1 MHKEKIFNRIWK
13 AAGIFLIM
21 LAIAGCKGNEPAPA
35 AETASEDMTVSMEME
50 MAETAQTAAT
60 AAAAEEEPALTLE
73 TALVGICLSDSEYGD
88 NERLVPEL
96 ERSLTSRG
104 FMPENILV
112 KDHTGSRSRQS
123 KQVQEC
129 LDRGCSIVI
138 VSPVSDKRI
147 PDIADQ
153 ISEAGA
159 SAIFLNCAPGE
170 EELARWNESGI
181 SAVWIGTT
189 YEQQLANQMAVLY
202 EYSGTDKGLDFNEDG
217 HVGALLIGGG
227 EAAESALKETAKDLG
242 SRLRVLGE
250 TESSNAEEI
259 SQYTQDILNEYRK
272 EVEVILCST
281 EDRALAAADGVQLRH
296 RLVGRDILVVG
307 TSAHEETCEAI
318 INKLMSGSTF
328 TDFYEQASLTAV
340 AAKDLIEG
348 NLPEKM
354 ISNVVFKVTEE
365 NAQEV
370 LDLLWKTRTA
380 LESRDAGSTG
390 ETAAEAATEA
400 GSTSETAAEAATEAG
415 TTSETAAEA
424 ATEEAG
430 TSEIAAEAASTSEIA
445 AEAASTSEI
454 AAKAATIAGSTSE
467 IAAEAAAVEAG
478 GTSETAAEAATITGS
493 TSEIAAE
500 AATELNRLH

>member
-35 AETASEDMTVSMEME
+35 AETASEDMTVSME

-380 LESRDAGSTG
+380 LESRDAGATG

-430 TSEIAAEAASTSEIA
+430 TSEIAAES
-445 AEAASTSEI
+445 
-454 AAKAATIAGSTSE
+454 ATIAGSTSE

-478 GTSETAAEAATITGS
+478 GTSETAAEAATIAGS

>member
-35 AETASEDMTVSMEME
+35 AETASEDMTVSME

-112 KDHTGSRSRQS
+112 MDHTGSRGRQS

-159 SAIFLNCAPGE
+159 SAIFLNCAPGQ

-415 TTSETAAEA
+415 STSETAAEA

-430 TSEIAAEAASTSEIA
+430 TSEIAAES
-445 AEAASTSEI
+445 
-454 AAKAATIAGSTSE
+454 ATIAGSTSE

-478 GTSETAAEAATITGS
+478 GTSETAAEAATIAGS

>member
-112 KDHTGSRSRQS
+112 KDHTGSRGRQS

-328 TDFYEQASLTAV
+328 TDFYEQA
-340 AAKDLIEG
+340 
-348 NLPEKM
+348 
-354 ISNVVFKVTEE
+354 FKVTEE

-380 LESRDAGSTG
+380 LESRDAGATG

-415 TTSETAAEA
+415 STSETAAEA

-430 TSEIAAEAASTSEIA
+430 TSE
-445 AEAASTSEI
+445 
-454 AAKAATIAGSTSE
+454 
-467 IAAEAAAVEAG
+467 
-478 GTSETAAEAATITGS
+478 
-493 TSEIAAE
+493 
-500 AATELNRLH
+500 RRR

>member
-1 MHKEKIFNRIWK
+1 M
-13 AAGIFLIM
+13 
-21 LAIAGCKGNEPAPA
+21 
-35 AETASEDMTVSMEME
+35 
-50 MAETAQTAAT
+50 
-60 AAAAEEEPALTLE
+60 
-73 TALVGICLSDSEYGD
+73 
-88 NERLVPEL
+88 
-96 ERSLTSRG
+96 
-104 FMPENILV
+104 
-112 KDHTGSRSRQS
+112 
-123 KQVQEC
+123 
-129 LDRGCSIVI
+129 
-138 VSPVSDKRI
+138 
-147 PDIADQ
+147 
-153 ISEAGA
+153 
-159 SAIFLNCAPGE
+159 
-170 EELARWNESGI
+170 
-181 SAVWIGTT
+181 
-189 YEQQLANQMAVLY
+189 
-202 EYSGTDKGLDFNEDG
+202 
-217 HVGALLIGGG
+217 LIGGG

-380 LESRDAGSTG
+380 LESRDAGATG

-430 TSEIAAEAASTSEIA
+430 TSEIAAEAA

-454 AAKAATIAGSTSE
+454 AAEAATIAGSTSE

-478 GTSETAAEAATITGS
+478 GTSETAAEAATIAGS

>member
-35 AETASEDMTVSMEME
+35 AETASEDMTVSME

-112 KDHTGSRSRQS
+112 KDHTGSRGRQS

-430 TSEIAAEAASTSEIA
+430 TSEIAAES
-445 AEAASTSEI
+445 
-454 AAKAATIAGSTSE
+454 ATIAGSTSE

>member
-1 MHKEKIFNRIWK
+1 
-13 AAGIFLIM
+13 
-21 LAIAGCKGNEPAPA
+21 
-35 AETASEDMTVSMEME
+35 MEME

-112 KDHTGSRSRQS
+112 KDHTGSRGRQS

-159 SAIFLNCAPGE
+159 SAIFLNCAPGQ

-380 LESRDAGSTG
+380 LESRDAGATG

-400 GSTSETAAEAATEAG
+400 GSTSETAAEAATE
-415 TTSETAAEA
+415 
-424 ATEEAG
+424 EAG
-430 TSEIAAEAASTSEIA
+430 TSEIAAEAA

-454 AAKAATIAGSTSE
+454 TAEAATIAGSTSE

-478 GTSETAAEAATITGS
+478 GTSETAAEAATIAGS

>member
-35 AETASEDMTVSMEME
+35 AETASEDMTVSME

-112 KDHTGSRSRQS
+112 KDHTGSRGRQS

-159 SAIFLNCAPGE
+159 SAIFLNCAPGQ

-380 LESRDAGSTG
+380 LESRDAGATG
-390 ETAAEAATEA
+390 ETAAEAATEE
-400 GSTSETAAEAATEAG
+400 GSTSETAVEAATEAG

-430 TSEIAAEAASTSEIA
+430 TSEIAAES
-445 AEAASTSEI
+445 
-454 AAKAATIAGSTSE
+454 ATIAGSTSE

-478 GTSETAAEAATITGS
+478 GTSETAAEAATIAGS

>member
-35 AETASEDMTVSMEME
+35 AETASEDMTVSME

-112 KDHTGSRSRQS
+112 MDHTGSRGRQS

-159 SAIFLNCAPGE
+159 SAIFLNCAPGQ

-380 LESRDAGSTG
+380 LESRDAGATG

-430 TSEIAAEAASTSEIA
+430 TSEIAAEAA

-454 AAKAATIAGSTSE
+454 TAEAATIAGSTSE

-478 GTSETAAEAATITGS
+478 GTSETAAEAATIAGS

>member
-1 MHKEKIFNRIWK
+1 M
-13 AAGIFLIM
+13 
-21 LAIAGCKGNEPAPA
+21 
-35 AETASEDMTVSMEME
+35 
-50 MAETAQTAAT
+50 
-60 AAAAEEEPALTLE
+60 
-73 TALVGICLSDSEYGD
+73 
-88 NERLVPEL
+88 
-96 ERSLTSRG
+96 
-104 FMPENILV
+104 
-112 KDHTGSRSRQS
+112 
-123 KQVQEC
+123 
-129 LDRGCSIVI
+129 
-138 VSPVSDKRI
+138 
-147 PDIADQ
+147 
-153 ISEAGA
+153 
-159 SAIFLNCAPGE
+159 
-170 EELARWNESGI
+170 
-181 SAVWIGTT
+181 
-189 YEQQLANQMAVLY
+189 
-202 EYSGTDKGLDFNEDG
+202 
-217 HVGALLIGGG
+217 LIGGG

-380 LESRDAGSTG
+380 LESRDAGRP
-390 ETAAEAATEA
+390 ERRPQRQRR
-400 GSTSETAAEAATEAG
+400 
-415 TTSETAAEA
+415 
-424 ATEEAG
+424 
-430 TSEIAAEAASTSEIA
+430 
-445 AEAASTSEI
+445 
-454 AAKAATIAGSTSE
+454 KR
-467 IAAEAAAVEAG
+467 AVP
-478 GTSETAAEAATITGS
+478 
-493 TSEIAAE
+493 
-500 AATELNRLH
+500 LRLLQRRQPKRAVPLRLPQKRQRKKLVHQRSLQKQPVHRRSLRRRRR

>member
-112 KDHTGSRSRQS
+112 KDHTGSRGRQS

-159 SAIFLNCAPGE
+159 SAIFLNCAPGKKSWPAGMRAGSPQSGS
-170 EELARWNESGI
+170 ARPMSSSSPTRWPSCMNTAGRTKG
-181 SAVWIGTT
+181 WI
-189 YEQQLANQMAVLY
+189 LM
-202 EYSGTDKGLDFNEDG
+202 K
-217 HVGALLIGGG
+217 
-227 EAAESALKETAKDLG
+227 TAM
-242 SRLRVLGE
+242 
-250 TESSNAEEI
+250 
-259 SQYTQDILNEYRK
+259 
-272 EVEVILCST
+272 
-281 EDRALAAADGVQLRH
+281 
-296 RLVGRDILVVG
+296 
-307 TSAHEETCEAI
+307 SAHC
-318 INKLMSGSTF
+318 
-328 TDFYEQASLTAV
+328 
-340 AAKDLIEG
+340 
-348 NLPEKM
+348 
-354 ISNVVFKVTEE
+354 
-365 NAQEV
+365 
-370 LDLLWKTRTA
+370 
-380 LESRDAGSTG
+380 
-390 ETAAEAATEA
+390 
-400 GSTSETAAEAATEAG
+400 
-415 TTSETAAEA
+415 
-424 ATEEAG
+424 
-430 TSEIAAEAASTSEIA
+430 
-445 AEAASTSEI
+445 
-454 AAKAATIAGSTSE
+454 
-467 IAAEAAAVEAG
+467 
-478 GTSETAAEAATITGS
+478 
-493 TSEIAAE
+493 
-500 AATELNRLH
+500 

>member
-1 MHKEKIFNRIWK
+1 MYKEKIFNRIWK

-21 LAIAGCKGNEPAPA
+21 LAVAGCKGNEPAPA
-35 AETASEDMTVSMEME
+35 AETASEDMTVSMEM
-50 MAETAQTAAT
+50 AEAAQTAAT

-73 TALVGICLSDSEYGD
+73 TALIGICLSDSEYGD

-112 KDHTGSRSRQS
+112 MDHTGSRGRQS
-123 KQVQEC
+123 RQVQEC

-202 EYSGTDKGLDFNEDG
+202 EYSGMDKGLDFNEDG

-227 EAAESALKETAKDLG
+227 EAAESALKETAGDLG

-250 TESSNAEEI
+250 TDSSNAEEI

-380 LESRDAGSTG
+380 LESRDAGTTG

-415 TTSETAAEA
+415 STSETAAEA
-424 ATEEAG
+424 ATE
-430 TSEIAAEAASTSEIA
+430 AASTSEIA
-445 AEAASTSEI
+445 AET
-454 AAKAATIAGSTSE
+454 ATIAGSTSE

-478 GTSETAAEAATITGS
+478 GTSETAAEAAT
-493 TSEIAAE
+493 ER
-500 AATELNRLH
+500 NRLH

>member
-35 AETASEDMTVSMEME
+35 AETASEDMTVSME

-112 KDHTGSRSRQS
+112 KDHTGSRGRQS

-159 SAIFLNCAPGE
+159 SAIFLNCAPGQ

-380 LESRDAGSTG
+380 LESRDAGATG

-415 TTSETAAEA
+415 STSETAAEA

-430 TSEIAAEAASTSEIA
+430 TSEIAAES
-445 AEAASTSEI
+445 
-454 AAKAATIAGSTSE
+454 ATIAGSTSE

-478 GTSETAAEAATITGS
+478 GTSETAAEAATIAGS

>member
-35 AETASEDMTVSMEME
+35 AETASEDMTVSME

-112 KDHTGSRSRQS
+112 KDHTGSRGRQS

-380 LESRDAGSTG
+380 LESRDAGATG

-430 TSEIAAEAASTSEIA
+430 TSEIAAES
-445 AEAASTSEI
+445 
-454 AAKAATIAGSTSE
+454 ATIAGSTSE

-478 GTSETAAEAATITGS
+478 GTSETAAEAATIAGS